1 MASTSPPPSPLGHT
15 QGHRAT
21 LPASVAT
28 TAHVHHVRAA
38 SSDAIDGNTAGEY
51 PFTAAAWAA
60 VRAAA
65 SPSSLLSLGSL
76 PDFSQPPAPAETGN
90 DLSTTEGDSSDT
102 NQYTR
107 RSTSGGI
114 RISGTVPT
122 SLVLQG
128 SFLSAGGHDSSSMY
142 TTMLHAGELTTSTS
156 TANNTATATA
166 TAADAG
172 GGGQEEDG
180 QQQVGG
186 DLVDD
191 GGDLSFSQFTEASTV
206 EVSHMA
212 PPAYTAVVPAATTHL
227 GSDGKSVTVTRYA
240 TSSSSRHQRQG
251 STLMSA
257 TTYTTSNSAS
267 SSSSSSSSYT
277 AIAGGDQG
285 GDSAS
290 DEPLPSPLPAL
301 PAALRVDAASAAGK
315 PPKSPRSPRR
325 AMLQGARKH
334 GSTVAMRHSAS
345 VDAASARASAI
356 DARLRRFATTEARQA
371 AEIAA
376 LRSRLDAAR
385 ALVSD

>member
-1 MASTSPPPSPLGHT
+1 MASTSPPPSPPGHT
-15 QGHRAT
+15 QAHGAT
-21 LPASVAT
+21 LQPASVAT

-76 PDFSQPPAPAETGN
+76 PDFSQPPAPAETGT

-142 TTMLHAGELTTSTS
+142 TTMLHAGELTTST
-156 TANNTATATA
+156 AAVNNTATATA
-166 TAADAG
+166 TAAG
-172 GGGQEEDG
+172 GGEQEEDG

-206 EVSHMA
+206 EVSRMA
-212 PPAYTAVVPAATTHL
+212 PPAYTAVAPAATTPL

-240 TSSSSRHQRQG
+240 TSSSSRQQRQG

-257 TTYTTSNSAS
+257 TTYTATNSAS

-277 AIAGGDQG
+277 GIAGGDQE

-301 PAALRVDAASAAGK
+301 PAAPRVDAASAAGK
-315 PPKSPRSPRR
+315 PPKSPRSPRQ

-385 ALVSD
+385 ALVSG